1 MNRFILYLSG
11 RIPALF
17 ITFFFQIF
25 LVRHLDMHEY
35 AIVGIVFAFASLTGT
50 LMSAGTQRIIPKYI
64 PAVSF
69 SNLSL
74 RPILAILGG
83 KYAAI
88 AIVLSLC
95 LAAAQGSDLEIAML
109 IAGSSAWIIA
119 FYCIASCLYL
129 DTEAVSQTLDQQRIS
144 RIIALGEPAIR
155 VLIILGLY
163 VLHAPLDSTVVI
175 AVMAAT
181 QGIACLVLGANS
193 LRVLIRRRAAER
205 TLPATAPVTALSD
218 VFATG
223 LAGYI
228 AGLAYLA
235 TSPAMLRLLVVGA
248 FTTQQLAA
256 LIFCQSL
263 VSSLIRYAPG
273 AMIFPL
279 VEARAANY
287 RADSGLIDVQRGGTL
302 FSLLIKLDA
311 ILILLVLTIVAPH
324 GELILHILA
333 GDRFAGL
340 GYFLPILLMMPTIAI
355 SVAVLQVIASFSGS
369 YRGQNLSALVSV
381 ISISAILLFAGRLSA
396 PVIMMIPVA
405 DSIVRAAV
413 IYLTIPRENRAFL
426 DLKFLGWTSAISAA
440 LLTYAFARSPS
451 LPADLAVQVVLMALI
466 AYVLLFRNALAEP
479 EKRVLHSQIPARL
492 LARIPFASRVLA
504 TGGTP

>member
-25 LVRHLDMHEY
+25 LVRHLDIHEY
-35 AIVGIVFAFASLTGT
+35 SIVGIVFAFSSLVGT
-50 LMSAGTQRIIPKYI
+50 LISLGTQRIIPKYI
-64 PAVSF
+64 PVVYF
-69 SNLSL
+69 SNVSL
-74 RPILAILGG
+74 RHILAILGG

-88 AIVLSLC
+88 IVVIYLC
-95 LAAAQGSDLEIAML
+95 FAAAKWSDLEIAAL
-109 IAGSSAWIIA
+109 IADSNLWVIA

-129 DTEAVSQTLDQQRIS
+129 DAEATSQTLDQQRMS
-144 RIIALGEPAIR
+144 RIISLGEPAIR
-155 VLIILGLY
+155 VLVILGLFY
-163 VLHAPLDSTVVI
+163 YPHASFDSNTVI

-181 QGIACLVLGANS
+181 QGAACVILGANS
-193 LRVLIRRRAAER
+193 LRVLRARRGAQRA
-205 TLPATAPVTALSD
+205 LPAVPFSD

-248 FTTQQLAA
+248 FTTRELAA

-279 VEARAANY
+279 VEARSANY
-287 RADSGLIDVQRGGTL
+287 RTDAGLIDVQKGATL

-311 ILILLVLTIVAPH
+311 ILILLALTVVAPH

-333 GDRFAGL
+333 GDRFTGL

-355 SVAVLQVIASFSGS
+355 SVAALQVIASFSGS
-369 YRGQNLSALVSV
+369 YRGQNFSSLVSLA
-381 ISISAILLFAGRLSA
+381 SIAAILVFADRLSA
-396 PVIMMIPVA
+396 SVIMMIPVA
-405 DSIVRAAV
+405 DSIVRASI
-413 IYLTIPRENRAFL
+413 IYLTIPRENRTFL
-426 DLKFLGWTSAISAA
+426 DLKFLAWIGAISIV
-440 LLTYAFARSPS
+440 LLAYAFGRYASF
-451 LPADLAVQVVLMALI
+451 PADVAVQLILMTSI
-466 AYVLLFRNALAEP
+466 AYLLLFQNAMSER
-479 EKRVLHSQIPARL
+479 EKQVLRTQIPARFL
-492 LARIPFASRVLA
+492 IRIPFASRILA
-504 TGGTP
+504 AGGTP

>member
-17 ITFFFQIF
+17 LTFFFQIF
-25 LVRHLDMHEY
+25 LVRHLDIHEY
-35 AIVGIVFAFASLTGT
+35 SIVGIVFAFASLVGT
-50 LMSAGTQRIIPKYI
+50 LVSLGTQRIIPKYI
-64 PAVSF
+64 PVVYF
-69 SNLSL
+69 SNVSL
-74 RPILAILGG
+74 RHILAILGG

-88 AIVLSLC
+88 IVIIYLC
-95 LAAAQGSDLEIAML
+95 FAAAQWSDLEIAAL
-109 IAGSSAWIIA
+109 IADSNLWVIA
-119 FYCIASCLYL
+119 FYCVASCLYL
-129 DTEAVSQTLDQQRIS
+129 DAEATSQTLDQQRTS
-144 RIIALGEPAIR
+144 RVIALGEPAIR
-155 VLIILGLY
+155 VLVILCLY
-163 VLHAPLDSTVVI
+163 YLQAPFDSTMVI

-181 QGIACLVLGANS
+181 QGIACLILGMNS
-193 LRVLIRRRAAER
+193 LRILRKRRTGQRSL
-205 TLPATAPVTALSD
+205 TVIPFSD

-287 RADSGLIDVQRGGTL
+287 RADTGLIDVQKGGTL

-311 ILILLVLTIVAPH
+311 ILILLALTVVAPH

-369 YRGQNLSALVSV
+369 YRGQNLSSLVSV
-381 ISISAILLFAGRLSA
+381 ISIAAIVLFADRLSI

-405 DSIVRAAV
+405 DSIVRASM
-413 IYLTIPRENRAFL
+413 IYLTIPKENRTFL
-426 DLKFLGWTSAISAA
+426 DLRFLAWIGAISAA
-440 LLTYAFARSPS
+440 LLAYAFGRYPS
-451 LPADLAVQVVLMALI
+451 FLTDVAVQFVLMI
-466 AYVLLFRNALAEP
+466 SVAYFLLFRNAMSER
-479 EKRVLHSQIPARL
+479 EKQVLRSQIPARFLVRVPLASRL
-492 LARIPFASRVLA
+492 LAA
-504 TGGTP
+504 GGRP